1 MNTMLISLLLLAIIL
16 IVIAVL
22 KTLFSAKRKQ
32 GIFSQYE
39 KQSPFLSPAERSFL
53 GVLEQAVQGQFRIF
67 CKVRM
72 ADIIKS
78 RSGMSGGE
86 WQSAFNRIQ
95 SKHVDFVLCTN
106 DTVEIEGV
114 VELDDKTHQR
124 DDRQERDE
132 FADAAMKQAGIPIF
146 HFSVKRAYT
155 VADVRRQMFNVKQE
169 YQPPPLPYA
178 KPQATK

>member
-1 MNTMLISLLLLAIIL
+1 MKTMLISLLPLAIIF
-16 IVIAVL
+16 IAIAVL
-22 KTLFSAKRKQ
+22 KRLINAKRKPV
-32 GIFSQYE
+32 ILSQYE

-72 ADIIKS
+72 SDIIKPG
-78 RSGMSGGE
+78 SGMSAGE
-86 WQSAFNRIQ
+86 WRTALNRIQ
-95 SKHVDFVLCTN
+95 NKHVDFVLCTK

-114 VELDDKTHQR
+114 AELDDKSHQR
-124 DDRQERDE
+124 DDRQERDGLV
-132 FADAAMKQAGIPIF
+132 DAAMKQAGIPIF

-155 VADVRRQMFNVKQE
+155 VADVRSQMFDVKQE
-169 YQPPPLPYA
+169 CQPPPLPYA